1 MIASLR
7 PLWMVALA
15 LALHALLL
23 AGCSQSPAAKDSG
36 RFHVDGWSDPALH
49 GQGAKF
55 QEFECTGC
63 HGGGLTGGSVGV
75 SCDTCHASGWRT
87 NCTFCHGGAD
97 NGTGAPPVD
106 LDGLSTDL
114 SFPEHTAHVTEQG
127 HPAWTCDQCHARPAD
142 VLTPGHIFVGD
153 STPGVA
159 EVRFDGGL
167 SADGAYDG
175 GGSCSNLYC
184 HGDGAGGLGSVVSG
198 ATLDCGSCHGG
209 AADPGG
215 LSGAHPDHLAAG
227 ISCAECHANTASDDD
242 TISDPAQHVDGEV
255 DVSLT
260 SGMSY
265 DSGSCSGTCHGV
277 DHDGSA
283 WSEGSFHPAGWD
295 AADQHGP
302 AAKLQEQDCTACH
315 GADLTG
321 GTSGTSCDSCHLSG
335 WRTDCTYCHGGT
347 DNTTGAPPRDIDGLD
362 TGLSFTE
369 HSVHVQEGNHAAWD
383 CAQCHTTPTDVLS
396 VGHLFVGDTT
406 PGEAEVAF
414 TDGLSADAVYEG
426 AGTCTNSY
434 CHGDGVTPGAVTTGA
449 TTDCGSC
456 HGTASS
462 PGTLSTVHAAHFDEG
477 ASCEEC
483 HAATVSASDII
494 SDPAQH
500 VDGEIDVQPVSG
512 MVYSGGTCS
521 GSCHGVD
528 HDGSTWTEGGFH
540 PAGWDAA
547 DEHGLAAK
555 LQEQD
560 CTTCHGADLAGGTS
574 GTSCDSCHAS
584 GWRTDCTYCHGGE
597 DNATGAPPVDIDGL
611 DTGLSFAEHSVHV
624 EVGNHAAWDCA
635 QCHTTPTDVLSV
647 GHLFVGDTTPGEA
660 EVAFTDSLSADAV
673 YEGAG
678 TCSNSY
684 CHGDGVIPGSVTS
697 GTTTDC
703 GSCHGTAS
711 SPGTLSTV
719 HAAHFDEGAS
729 CEECHAATVS
739 ASDTISDPAQHVDGE
754 IDVQPVSGMVYSGGT
769 CSGSCH
775 GVDHDGSTWAEGG
788 FHPAGW
794 DAADDHGLAA
804 KLQEQDCTTCHGSDL
819 AGGTSGTSCDSC
831 HVSGW
836 RTDCTYCHGGED
848 NATGAPPVD
857 IDGSSTALSF
867 DEHTLHVD
875 ATTNHA
881 AWDCVQCHATPT
893 DVLSVGHVFIGDTT
907 PGVAEVAFSGG
918 LSGTG
923 AYGGGGSCSN
933 LYCHGNGNG
942 TLGSVSTGVTT
953 DCGSCHGTA
962 SSTTGMSGEHSRHL
976 GPDVRA
982 ACHDCHATT
991 ASGSS
996 AILDPALHVNGTV
1009 ETSFPSGMVYSGTT
1023 CSGTCHTEGHSR
1035 RRW

>member
-1 MIASLR
+1 
-7 PLWMVALA
+7 MVALA

-483 HAATVSASDII
+483 HAATVSASD
-494 SDPAQH
+494 
-500 VDGEIDVQPVSG
+500 
-512 MVYSGGTCS
+512 
-521 GSCHGVD
+521 
-528 HDGSTWTEGGFH
+528 
-540 PAGWDAA
+540 
-547 DEHGLAAK
+547 
-555 LQEQD
+555 
-560 CTTCHGADLAGGTS
+560 
-574 GTSCDSCHAS
+574 
-584 GWRTDCTYCHGGE
+584 
-597 DNATGAPPVDIDGL
+597 
-611 DTGLSFAEHSVHV
+611 
-624 EVGNHAAWDCA
+624 
-635 QCHTTPTDVLSV
+635 
-647 GHLFVGDTTPGEA
+647 
-660 EVAFTDSLSADAV
+660 
-673 YEGAG
+673 
-678 TCSNSY
+678 
-684 CHGDGVIPGSVTS
+684 
-697 GTTTDC
+697 
-703 GSCHGTAS
+703 
-711 SPGTLSTV
+711 
-719 HAAHFDEGAS
+719 
-729 CEECHAATVS
+729 
-739 ASDTISDPAQHVDGE
+739 TISDPAQHVDGE

-923 AYGGGGSCSN
+923 AYGGSGSCSN

-996 AILDPALHVNGTV
+996 AILDPALHVNGAV